1 MSEPEN
7 KQYSIAVLI
16 SGGGTNLQAIIDAR
30 RNGKLPARIA
40 VVASNRN
47 DPYGLTRARNAGIPT
62 LVIDDTAYPDRDAYD
77 KALISGLD
85 DYQPDLIVLAGFM
98 RILTAAFVERYRG
111 RILNIHPAL
120 LPKYRGLD
128 TYRRVLDAGDSVHG
142 TSVHYVTEEL
152 DGGPVIMQA
161 QVLIRESDDEYSLS
175 ARVQACE
182 HIIYPEV
189 IGWCATGRLAMPGNR
204 VLVDG
209 KPLESPV
216 IRKHEALMKQ

>member
-1 MSEPEN
+1 MNQDDSRA
-7 KQYSIAVLI
+7 YSIAVLV
-16 SGGGTNLQAIIDAR
+16 SGGGTNLQAIMDAR
-30 RNGKLPARIA
+30 RDGKLPVRIA
-40 VVASNRN
+40 VVVSNRS
-47 DPYGLTRARNAGIPT
+47 DAYGLTRARNAGIPT
-62 LVIDDTAYPDRDAYD
+62 LVVDNAAYPDRDAYD
-77 KALISGLD
+77 RALISGLD

-98 RILTAAFVERYRG
+98 RILTAAFVQRYHG

-142 TSVHYVTEEL
+142 TSVHYVTEKL

-161 QVLIRESDDEYSLS
+161 HVPIRESDDVQSLS

-189 IGWCATGRLAMPGNR
+189 IGWCATGRLAMPGNS
-204 VLVDG
+204 VLIDG
-209 KPLESPV
+209 KRMESPLV
-216 IRKHEALMKQ
+216 REHDAMMNQ